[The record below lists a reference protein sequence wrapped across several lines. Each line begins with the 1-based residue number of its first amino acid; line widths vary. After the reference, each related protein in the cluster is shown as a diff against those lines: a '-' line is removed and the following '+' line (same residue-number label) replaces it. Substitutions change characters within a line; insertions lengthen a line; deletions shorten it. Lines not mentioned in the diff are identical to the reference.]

1 MAEHAVLS
9 ASAAKRWLSCP
20 PSARLEET
28 YPESTSEYAEEGT
41 YGHSLAEL
49 KIRHYTVPTPKKK
62 RDAELA
68 KARQDK
74 WWTQDLEESVDR
86 YVDRVKEMINE
97 AGKDSVV
104 LLEQRLDFSTW
115 VPEGF
120 GTGDCVIISGDGVC
134 RVVDLKMGKGVPV
147 SAVDNPQMRLYALG
161 AYAEY
166 DALYDLKEIRTVII
180 QPRLDS
186 ESTEILSISQ
196 LLDWGVDV
204 VKPVA
209 ATAFRGE
216 GRFQPG
222 EHCRFCKAKAQCRAR
237 ADENLSLAKHDFKD
251 PALLS
256 VEEIAAVLAA
266 VDGLVSWAGD
276 VKEYALAQAL
286 AGTELPGWKLVE
298 GRSSRVIADPETVAA
313 TLEME
318 GLSVATIYKDPV
330 LRPLTELEK
339 LVGKKRF
346 DELVGSLVIKP
357 PGKPVLVPEDDKRP
371 TFDSAKNDFKE

>member
-28 YPESTSEYAEEGT
+28 FEDSTSDFAEEGT

-49 KIRHYTVPTPKKK
+49 KIRHYLAPTPKKK
-62 RDAELA
+62 READLA
-68 KARQDK
+68 KIRQDK
-74 WWTQDLEESVDR
+74 WWTQDLEEAVDR
-86 YVDRVKEMINE
+86 YVDRVKEMISE

-120 GTGDCVIISGDGVC
+120 GTGDCVIISGEGVC

-196 LLDWGVDV
+196 LLEWGVDV

-216 GRFQPG
+216 GVFKPG
-222 EHCRFCKAKAQCRAR
+222 DHCRFCRAKAQCRVR
-237 ADENLSLAKHDFKD
+237 ADENLSLARHDFKE

-256 VEEIAAVLAA
+256 AEEIAAVLAA
-266 VDGLVSWAGD
+266 VDGLV
-276 VKEYALAQAL
+276 
-286 AGTELPGWKLVE
+286 
-298 GRSSRVIADPETVAA
+298 
-313 TLEME
+313 
-318 GLSVATIYKDPV
+318 
-330 LRPLTELEK
+330 RP
-339 LVGKKRF
+339 
-346 DELVGSLVIKP
+346 
-357 PGKPVLVPEDDKRP
+357 
-371 TFDSAKNDFKE
+371 

>member
-1 MAEHAVLS
+1 MAEHAILS
-9 ASAAKRWLSCP
+9 ASAAKRWLSCS

-28 YPESTSEYAEEGT
+28 FPESTSDYAEEGR

-49 KIRHYTVPTPKKK
+49 KIRHHINPTPKKK

-74 WWTQDLEESVDR
+74 WWTQDLEEAVDR
-86 YVDRVKEMINE
+86 YVGRVKELISE
-97 AGKDSVV
+97 AGRDSVV
-104 LLEQRLDFSTW
+104 LLEQRLDYSNW
-115 VPEGF
+115 APEGF
-120 GTGDCVIISGDGVC
+120 GTGDCLVISGDGVC
-134 RVVDLKMGKGVPV
+134 RVIDLKLGKGVPV

-166 DALYDLKEIRTVII
+166 DTLYDLREIHTMIV

-196 LLDWGVDV
+196 LLDWGTDV

-237 ADENLSLAKHDFKD
+237 ADENLSLTRHDFKE
-251 PALLS
+251 PALLTTG
-256 VEEIAAVLAA
+256 EIAAVLAA

-276 VKEYALAQAL
+276 VKDYALAQAL

-298 GRSSRVIADPETVAA
+298 GRSSRVISDPETVAA

-318 GLSVATIYKDPV
+318 GVDGIYKEPV

-346 DELVGSLVIKP
+346 DELVGSLIIKP

>member
-20 PSARLEET
+20 PSARLEE
-28 YPESTSEYAEEGT
+28 PFEDSTSDFAEEGT

-49 KIRHYTVPTPKKK
+49 KIRHYLAPTPKKK

-74 WWTQDLEESVDR
+74 WWTQDLEEAVDR
-86 YVDRVKEMINE
+86 YVDRVKEMISE
-97 AGKDSVV
+97 AGKDSEVM
-104 LLEQRLDFSTW
+104 LERRLDFSTW

-134 RVVDLKMGKGVPV
+134 RVIDLKMGKGVPV

-166 DALYDLKEIRTVII
+166 DRLYDLKEIHTVII

-196 LLDWGVDV
+196 LLEWGVDV

-216 GRFQPG
+216 GVFKPG
-222 EHCRFCKAKAQCRAR
+222 DHCRFCRAKAQCRSR
-237 ADENLSLAKHDFKD
+237 ADENLSLARHDFKE

-256 VEEIAAVLAA
+256 AEEIAAVLAA

-276 VKEYALAQAL
+276 VKEYALTQAL
-286 AGTELPGWKLVE
+286 AGAEFPGWKLVE
-298 GRSSRVIADPETVAA
+298 GRSSRVITDQETVAA

-318 GLSVATIYKDPV
+318 GVPGIYKDPV

-357 PGKPVLVPEDDKRP
+357 PGKPVLVPAEDKRP